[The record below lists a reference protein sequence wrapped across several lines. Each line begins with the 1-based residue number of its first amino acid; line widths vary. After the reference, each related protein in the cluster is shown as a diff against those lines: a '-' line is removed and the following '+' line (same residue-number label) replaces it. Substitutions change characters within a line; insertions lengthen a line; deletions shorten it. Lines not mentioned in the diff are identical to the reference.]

1 MRERKTDWPGLIL
14 IAALLASRCGGNAP
28 QPPSPSQPSATPTTA
43 TKQPESNPPNAPQ
56 PPAAQTPTHFH
67 FALQARAFQNRANAE
82 ALSLQ
87 LSGKYH
93 RTTLVTPVEAGG
105 RTFYRVRILVETKAD
120 ADALSASLVRDE
132 KISPWI
138 IPLP

>member
-1 MRERKTDWPGLIL
+1 MRERKTDWLGLVL

-28 QPPSPSQPSATPTTA
+28 QPPPPSQPSAAPVTA
-43 TKQPESNPPNAPQ
+43 AKQPESNPPNAPQ
-56 PPAAQTPTHFH
+56 PPAVQRPAHFR
-67 FALQARAFQNRANAE
+67 FALQAGAFQSRANAE

-87 LSGKYH
+87 LSGRYH
-93 RTTLVTPVEAGG
+93 RTTLVTPVEADG
-105 RTFYRVRILVETKAD
+105 RTLYRVHILVETRAD
-120 ADALSASLVRDE
+120 ADAVSGSLLRDE